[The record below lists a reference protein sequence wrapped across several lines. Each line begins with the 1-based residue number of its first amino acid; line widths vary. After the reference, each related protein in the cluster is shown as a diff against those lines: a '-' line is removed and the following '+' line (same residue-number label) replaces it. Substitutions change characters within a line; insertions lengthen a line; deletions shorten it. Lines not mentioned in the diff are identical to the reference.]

1 MAKQR
6 AAKQKRTEDSIV
18 IRSAESLGRMIGELQ
33 RQLDGVSKR
42 LSPNG
47 SNGDERRALR
57 GSQKKNDRVR
67 SNSAKRSAAGTRPK

>member
-1 MAKQR
+1 
-6 AAKQKRTEDSIV
+6 
-18 IRSAESLGRMIGELQ
+18 MIGELQ